1 MFKIINFIFTI
12 IVEIRQLST
21 IYLLIVGLIILVI
34 YYIISMYKSK
44 ISCIIELVTKYIKQ
58 IITLGKSIDK
68 KKICLFISVII
79 NIIKIIINNFNHY
92 IPIINI
98 IKRVINLLMPMIN
111 IIKKVMIIIQPYVIS
126 LMHVISNKL
135 EKYKLAR
142 IIKKDVKRND
152 KINKND
158 VNINISTS
166 DIQLLIKLVTDKT
179 INRNVYEKLIRKYN
193 KKRVEKYNI
202 YNNRIHDKN
211 MRKDLDFLETLIK
224 KKLDIDDARLFI
236 VILLYY
242 VKNSPNF
249 QL

>member
-1 MFKIINFIFTI
+1 MFKIINFIIVI
-12 IVEIRQLST
+12 IIEIRQLST

-44 ISCIIELVTKYIKQ
+44 ISCVIELVIKYIKQ
-58 IITLGKSIDK
+58 IIILGKSIDK
-68 KKICLFISVII
+68 KRLCLFISVIV
-79 NIIKIIINNFNHY
+79 NIVKITINNLNHY
-92 IPIINI
+92 IPII
-98 IKRVINLLMPMIN
+98 KQVINLLMPMIN
-111 IIKKVMIIIQPYVIS
+111 IIKKVMIIIQHYVIS
-126 LMHVISNKL
+126 LLHIISNKFK
-135 EKYKLAR
+135 KYKLAR
-142 IIKKDVKRND
+142 SIKKDVNGND
-152 KINKND
+152 KINRKK
-158 VNINISTS
+158 VNISTS

-193 KKRVEKYNI
+193 KNRVEKYNI

-224 KKLDIDDARLFI
+224 KKLDIDDTKLFI

>member
-1 MFKIINFIFTI
+1 M
-12 IVEIRQLST
+12 L
-21 IYLLIVGLIILVI
+21 
-34 YYIISMYKSK
+34 
-44 ISCIIELVTKYIKQ
+44 
-58 IITLGKSIDK
+58 
-68 KKICLFISVII
+68 
-79 NIIKIIINNFNHY
+79 
-92 IPIINI
+92 
-98 IKRVINLLMPMIN
+98 
-111 IIKKVMIIIQPYVIS
+111 IIQPYVIS

-142 IIKKDVKRND
+142 IIKKDDKKNDKINRNDDNRND
-152 KINKND
+152 KINRNN
-158 VNINISTS
+158 VNISTN

>member
-12 IVEIRQLST
+12 IIEIKQLST

-44 ISCIIELVTKYIKQ
+44 ISCIIELVIKYIKQ

-68 KKICLFISVII
+68 KRLCLFISVIV
-79 NIIKIIINNFNHY
+79 NILKIVINNFNHY
-92 IPIINI
+92 IPIV
-98 IKRVINLLMPMIN
+98 KHVINLLMPMIN
-111 IIKKVMIIIQPYVIS
+111 VVKKVMLIVQPYFIS
-126 LMHVISNKL
+126 LIHVINNKL
-135 EKYKLAR
+135 DKYKLVR
-142 IIKKDVKRND
+142 IIKKKVKGND
-152 KINKND
+152 KINRND
-158 VNINISTS
+158 VNISTN

-202 YNNRIHDKN
+202 YNNKIHDKN

-224 KKLDIDDARLFI
+224 KKLDINDARLFI

-242 VKNSPNF
+242 IKNSPNF
-249 QL
+249 Q